1 MANHWR
7 AAVVLT
13 MLSALRSSR
22 AFLPSAAGRA
32 GRKLSARGGVV
43 AVDCC
48 TRSAAT
54 AACLRKARY
63 SSSSEAWTERHG
75 ALQASS
81 RGILTSATRL
91 SAAAGAVN
99 PVSRTSSTTLEEIT
113 TGQFSNLD
121 LSKNTHAAISD
132 VLGYANMTKVQE
144 QSIPVCLTGVDVL
157 AKAKTGTG
165 KTVAF
170 LIPAIERAAKRG
182 SGKGVSALIIS
193 PTRELAQQIAVEAQQ
208 IMSFHRLKLMCSVGG
223 VNVNRDLNQ
232 LNSGA
237 PDIMVATPGR
247 LLDLME
253 NHGLG
258 RGMRD
263 LDTLIFDEADQLLE
277 MGFRPAIENI
287 LRNLQA
293 SKASRQ
299 TLMFSATMPGDVQA
313 IASIAMKPSYEVVDC
328 VGQEENTHQHVPQ
341 KFAVVPMAEQ
351 IPRLLATILK
361 AKEDPDHKII
371 VFFVAARIVQLHA
384 ELFAQMG
391 VDVLETHSR
400 KSQAARTRVAEAF
413 RNGKGQIMFTSD
425 VSARGMDYPDVSLV
439 IQVGL
444 PSDTNQYVH
453 RLGRTARAGKG
464 GSGLLVLAE
473 AEKGFIREVGDLP
486 LEEDE
491 RMDPGTMIEARQM
504 VAGAV
509 HRVDPVTVSKA
520 YQAWLGFYKGA
531 LRRLRWTPGTLVS
544 SANSWA
550 MDVWG
555 LASPPPLQARTIGKM
570 GLRDVDGLVIDRT
583 PVEPRGG

>member
-1 MANHWR
+1 
-7 AAVVLT
+7 
-13 MLSALRSSR
+13 
-22 AFLPSAAGRA
+22 
-32 GRKLSARGGVV
+32 
-43 AVDCC
+43 
-48 TRSAAT
+48 
-54 AACLRKARY
+54 
-63 SSSSEAWTERHG
+63 
-75 ALQASS
+75 
-81 RGILTSATRL
+81 
-91 SAAAGAVN
+91 
-99 PVSRTSSTTLEEIT
+99 
-113 TGQFSNLD
+113 
-121 LSKNTHAAISD
+121 
-132 VLGYANMTKVQE
+132 
-144 QSIPVCLTGVDVL
+144 
-157 AKAKTGTG
+157 
-165 KTVAF
+165 
-170 LIPAIERAAKRG
+170 
-182 SGKGVSALIIS
+182 
-193 PTRELAQQIAVEAQQ
+193 
-208 IMSFHRLKLMCSVGG
+208 MSFHRLKLMCSVGG

-328 VGQEENTHQHVPQ
+328 VGEEENTHQHVPQ

-371 VFFVAARIVQLHA
+371 VFFVAARILHA
-384 ELFAQMG
+384 ELFTQMG

-439 IQVGL
+439 IQVGVF
-444 PSDTNQYVH
+444 S
-453 RLGRTARAGKG
+453 
-464 GSGLLVLAE
+464 
-473 AEKGFIREVGDLP
+473 
-486 LEEDE
+486 
-491 RMDPGTMIEARQM
+491 
-504 VAGAV
+504 
-509 HRVDPVTVSKA
+509 
-520 YQAWLGFYKGA
+520 
-531 LRRLRWTPGTLVS
+531 
-544 SANSWA
+544 
-550 MDVWG
+550 
-555 LASPPPLQARTIGKM
+555 
-570 GLRDVDGLVIDRT
+570 
-583 PVEPRGG
+583 